1 MNVQDLIAK
10 RARAWEAAKA
20 FLEAHRGE
28 NGVLS
33 AEDGETYDRMEKE
46 ITDLTKEIDRLNRQA
61 AIEAQ
66 LNQPTSAPLSNM
78 PTSTGEKVKKGRAS
92 DQYAKDMLTAMRTN
106 FHQVSDILQ
115 EGVDA
120 DGGYLVPEEWDSRLI
135 DVLNEENIMRG
146 LATQITTSGEHKINI
161 AGAKPTAAWIE
172 EGGALQFTDA
182 KFGQK
187 ILDAHKLHVAVKV
200 TEELLYD
207 SMFDLASYITTQFG
221 IAIANAEED
230 AFLNGDGKGKPT
242 GLFDETNGGT
252 VAKTLT
258 GTKLSTD
265 DVLDLVY
272 ALKRPYRKKASF
284 IMNDQTLAALRKLK
298 DNNGAYI
305 WQPSYQAG
313 EPDRLLGYAVHTSAF
328 APELAAGKPV
338 MAFGDYS
345 YYNIGDR
352 GTRSMQELRELFA
365 GNGMIGYVAKERVD
379 GLLVLP
385 EAVQILKAGAS
396 A

>member
-10 RARAWEAAKA
+10 RARAWEAAKS

-33 AEDGETYDRMEKE
+33 AADGETYDRMEKE

-207 SMFDLASYITTQFG
+207 SMFDLASYITTLFG

-242 GLFDETNGGT
+242 GLFDEANGGT

-258 GTKLSTD
+258 GTKLGTD

-272 ALKRPYRKKASF
+272 ALKRPYRKKAAF

-385 EAVQILKAGAS
+385 EAVQIMKAGAS

>member
-1 MNVQDLIAK
+1 MNVQELIAK
-10 RARAWEAAKA
+10 RAKAWEAAKS
-20 FLEAHRGE
+20 FLDAHRGE
-28 NGVLS
+28 NGILS
-33 AEDGETYDRMEKE
+33 AADGETYDRMEKE

-207 SMFDLASYITTQFG
+207 SMFDLASYITNQFG

-242 GLFDETNGGT
+242 GIFDATNGGT

-258 GTKLSTD
+258 GTKLGTD

-272 ALKRPYRKKASF
+272 ALKRPYRKKAAF

-313 EPDRLLGYAVHTSAF
+313 EPDRLLGYSVHTSAY
-328 APELAAGKPV
+328 APELAADKPV
-338 MAFGDYS
+338 MAFGDFS

-385 EAVQILKAGAS
+385 EAVQIMKAGAS

>member
-10 RARAWEAAKA
+10 RARAWEAAKS

-33 AEDGETYDRMEKE
+33 AADGETYDRMEKE

-242 GLFDETNGGT
+242 GLFDEANGGT

-284 IMNDQTLAALRKLK
+284 IMNDQTLEALRKLK
-298 DNNGAYI
+298 YNNGAYI
-305 WQPSYQAG
+305 WQPSDQAG
-313 EPDRLLGYAVHTSAF
+313 EPDRLLGYAVHTSTF

-385 EAVQILKAGAS
+385 EAVQIMKAGAS